1 MCFVFIF
8 AGNVYVPL
16 CVGLLCVFLCVCSLS
31 LVLSSGGDEAASSC
45 VRVCIWVIRSPET
58 LRLACYCAV
67 TVPHPG
73 SDGFWPVLVLRCGFS
88 V

>member
-1 MCFVFIF
+1 MSM
-8 AGNVYVPL
+8 YL

-73 SDGFWPVLVLRCGFS
+73 SRVLALSLCCVAVFWFCFCN
-88 V
+88 